1 MGLSA
6 EFINAKN
13 AAQHRI
19 VLKTKRIKTPE
30 QAGLPAAA
38 A

>member
-1 MGLSA
+1 MGLSPEFVNA
-6 EFINAKN
+6 EN

-30 QAGLPAAA
+30 
-38 A
+38 